1 MTNDPLISEEKRLLR
16 ATMLARLGA
25 MSDAVKLAA
34 GREASRRL
42 LELDEVRDAGVVLFY
57 MAMRSELDPALAMT
71 ECLRDGI
78 RVAVPAVDGESGEL
92 EAVAID
98 SLDDRWF
105 ARDKWGVRAPKG
117 GERLRV
123 TELDVA
129 VVPGVA
135 FDRMGRRLGRGAGF
149 YDRLLVRLPPRCR
162 TIGLGFECQIV
173 DTVPDELHDRRVAV
187 VASELS
193 VTEVVRRH

>member
-1 MTNDPLISEEKRLLR
+1 MTNDRLIAEEKRLLR
-16 ATMLARLGA
+16 TKMLEQIGA

-34 GREASRRL
+34 GREASQRL
-42 LELDEVRDAGVVLFY
+42 LDLDEIRDASFVLFY
-57 MAMRSELDPALAMT
+57 MAMRSEIDPALAMAQ
-71 ECLRDGI
+71 CLRDGVRI
-78 RVAVPAVDGESGEL
+78 AVPVVDGESGEL

-105 ARDKWGVRAPKG
+105 TRDKWGVRVPKD

-162 TIGLGFECQIV
+162 TIGLCFESQIV
-173 DTVPDELHDRRVAV
+173 GSVPDEAHDRRVAV
-187 VASELS
+187 VASEVS
-193 VTEVVRRH
+193 VTEVAEGG